1 MEEIEVKYR
10 LSGSA
15 EQTRLRDR
23 LRAAGA
29 RPGGHTTEENVL
41 FDRPDGVLRRGD
53 CVLRVR
59 VLNGGPVGVLTYKG
73 PARRQAGLKQRT
85 EWETPVGD
93 APATCIIL
101 EGLGYLPMLRYAK
114 EREEWH
120 LAGAEVALD
129 TLVFGW
135 FCEIEGS
142 PECIRRVVD
151 ALGLTDRE
159 AEPAGYPQLMTEHL
173 AAGLPQATS

>member
-15 EQTRLRDR
+15 EQARLRER

-29 RPGGHTTEENVL
+29 RPGGRMAEENVL

-73 PARRQAGLKQRT
+73 PAQRQAGLKQRT
-85 EWETPVGD
+85 EWESPVGD

-101 EGLGYLPMLRYAK
+101 EGLGYRPMLRYAK
-114 EREEWH
+114 EREVWH
-120 LAGAEVALD
+120 LAGTEVALD
-129 TLVFGW
+129 ALAFGW
-135 FCEIEGS
+135 FCEIEGT
-142 PECIRRVVD
+142 PETIRRVVD
-151 ALGLTDRE
+151 ALGLADRV
-159 AEPAGYPQLMTEHL
+159 AEPASYPQLMAQHQ
-173 AAGLPQATS
+173 AAGLPPAPP